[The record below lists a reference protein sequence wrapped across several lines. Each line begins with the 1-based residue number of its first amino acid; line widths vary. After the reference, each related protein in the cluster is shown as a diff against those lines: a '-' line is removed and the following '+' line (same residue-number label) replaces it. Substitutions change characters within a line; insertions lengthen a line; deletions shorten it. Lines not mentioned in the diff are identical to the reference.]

1 MQPVDVYIMYCA
13 LKAHFGKG
21 DYDFVKYGGKSSATK
36 DSFWKRTDRL
46 FFVKTQRKYK
56 KKQVIQDYLVSNFVR
71 NTKGWLGDFNDENY
85 IEWKKRTQSMS
96 YNFKEE
102 LERIGKVNL
111 VGIKGGQHPTLLKEY
126 LGKRVSIET
135 LVILDDISN
144 FTKIWNKKLEND
156 VVWPKVKKLMFN
168 YKKFLTYDKKKCT
181 IILNNFI
188 NQFYS

>member
-1 MQPVDVYIMYCA
+1 MQAVDVYQMYCA

-21 DYDFVKYGGKSSATK
+21 EYDYVKYNGKSSATK

-56 KKQVIQDYLVSNFVR
+56 KKQVIQDYLVSNFVH
-71 NTKGWLGDFNDENY
+71 NTEGWLGDFNDDNY

-96 YNFKEE
+96 YNFKQE
-102 LERIGKVNL
+102 LERMGEVNIL
-111 VGIKGGQHPTLLKEY
+111 GVKNGQHPVLLKEY

-135 LVILDDISN
+135 LVILDDISK
-144 FTKIWNKKLEND
+144 FTKIWNKELKND
-156 VVWPKVKKLMFN
+156 VVWPKIKKLMFD

>member
-1 MQPVDVYIMYCA
+1 MQAVDVYLMYCA

-36 DSFWKRTDRL
+36 ESFWKRTDRL

-56 KKQVIQDYLVSNFVR
+56 KKQVIQDYLVSNFVQ

-85 IEWKKRTQSMS
+85 IEWKKRIQSMS

-102 LERIGKVNL
+102 LEKIGKVNL
-111 VGIKGGQHPTLLKEY
+111 LGIKRGQHPRLLKEY

-156 VVWPKVKKLMFN
+156 VVWPKVKKLMFD

>member
-1 MQPVDVYIMYCA
+1 MQADDVYIMYCA

-21 DYDFVKYGGKSSATK
+21 DYDYIKYGGKSSATK
-36 DSFWKRTDRL
+36 ESFWKRTDRL

-56 KKQVIQDYLVSNFVR
+56 KKEVIQDYLVSNFIQ
-71 NTKGWLGDFNDENY
+71 NTKGWLGDFNDDNY
-85 IEWKKRTQSMS
+85 LNWKKRTQSMS

-102 LERIGKVNL
+102 LEKIGKVNL
-111 VGIKGGQHPTLLKEY
+111 LGIKGGQHPRLLKGY

-144 FTKIWNKKLEND
+144 FTKMWNKKLEND
-156 VVWPKVKKLMFN
+156 VVWPKVKKLMSD

>member
-1 MQPVDVYIMYCA
+1 MQAVDVYLMYCA

-56 KKQVIQDYLVSNFVR
+56 KKQVIQDYLVSNFVQ

-85 IEWKKRTQSMS
+85 IEWKKRIQSMS
-96 YNFKEE
+96 YNFKQE
-102 LERIGKVNL
+102 LEKIGKVNIL
-111 VGIKGGQHPTLLKEY
+111 SVKNGQHPLLLKEY

-144 FTKIWNKKLEND
+144 FTKIWNKKLKND
-156 VVWPKVKKLMFN
+156 VVWPKVKKLMFD

-181 IILNNFI
+181 MILNNFI